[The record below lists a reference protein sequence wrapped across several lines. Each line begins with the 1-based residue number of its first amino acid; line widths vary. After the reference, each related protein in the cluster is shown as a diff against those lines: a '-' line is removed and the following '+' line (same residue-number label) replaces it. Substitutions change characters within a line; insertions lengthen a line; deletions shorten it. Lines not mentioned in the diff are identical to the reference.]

1 MVLINESGQQK
12 KLAKFRK
19 KEEEHLARQA
29 AKRSDYAYIDLSGI
43 SINTDALQLIPEK
56 TARSVEI
63 AAFGMVNKRVQIA
76 VRDPD
81 NQRVASII
89 DDLKKSGYDPEIYI
103 ASPTSLEKAYSYYSD
118 ISSTEKSQ
126 AGSMDIANGAISEF
140 LNSDPDRESAVKLI
154 KDTLSEKKKTT
165 RVVEVFIA
173 TAIALNASD
182 IHIETSEDSVMLRM
196 RIDGV
201 LQNIT
206 NIPEKS
212 YELILSR
219 IKLLSGMKLNITEE
233 AQDGRFSIR
242 IDENDTEVRSSVVP
256 SAYGESIVMRI
267 LSKATLNVSLENLG
281 MQPRFLKLMRH
292 EIKRPKGLILNTG
305 PTGSGKTTTLYSFLK
320 EVNKPDVKT
329 ITIEN
334 PIEYH
339 LDGIVQTQVEPD
351 EGYDFYDGLKAAMRQ
366 DPDIM
371 MVGEIRDNN
380 TAKTALH
387 AGLTGHRVL
396 STLHTNDAAGTFPRL
411 VELGVKKNLIDSAMN
426 VAMAQRLLR
435 KLCDNCKKQVAIAG
449 EGKEIITTLTESIP
463 EPDHYDTALS
473 ADHIYEAQGC
483 EECNNTGYKGRIG
496 VFEGIIVDEVIGD
509 LVQKNPS
516 SHKIW
521 EHAQKEQGMLSMAQD
536 GVLKVLVGTSDLAEL
551 KRVIDL
557 EKATRRLV
565 L

>member
-1 MVLINESGQQK
+1 MVFLNESGQQK

-29 AKRSDYAYIDLSGI
+29 ASRSNYSYIDLSSV
-43 SINTDALQLIPEK
+43 SINTDALQMISEEA
-56 TARSVEI
+56 ARSEEI
-63 AAFGMVNKRVQIA
+63 VAFGKVNKELRIA

-81 NQRVASII
+81 TDGVETVINK
-89 DDLKKSGYDPEIYI
+89 LKEAGWEPEVYI
-103 ASPTSLEKAYSYYSD
+103 TSPTSLEKAYSYYSD
-118 ISSTEKSQ
+118 ISSTEKSES
-126 AGSMDIANGAISEF
+126 GTVSIANDAISEF
-140 LNSDPDRESAVKLI
+140 LSGNPSRKEAVDLIKNALQSGKNTSRVIEVLVAGGIAVK
-154 KDTLSEKKKTT
+154 
-165 RVVEVFIA
+165 
-173 TAIALNASD
+173 ASD
-182 IHIETSEDSVMLRM
+182 IHIETGEDGTSLRM

-201 LQNIT
+201 LQDIAEV
-206 NIPEKS
+206 PEKA
-212 YELILSR
+212 YQLILSR

-242 IDENDTEVRSSVVP
+242 VNGNDTEVRSSVVP

-267 LSKATLNVSLENLG
+267 LSKATLDLNLEQLG
-281 MQPRFLKLMRH
+281 MQPHFLELMRH
-292 EIKRPKGLILNTG
+292 EITRPKGLILNTG

-320 EVNKPDVKT
+320 EVNKPGVKT

-339 LDGIVQTQVEPD
+339 LDNIVQTQVEPE

-371 MVGEIRDNN
+371 MVGEIRDSN

-411 VELGVKKNLIDSAMN
+411 VELEVDKNLIESALN
-426 VAMAQRLLR
+426 VAMAQRLIR
-435 KLCDNCKKQVAIAG
+435 KLCDNCKEQVEISG
-449 EGKEIITTLTESIP
+449 EAEKIIKTLTDSIP
-463 EPDHYDTALS
+463 QPDNYAEILDT
-473 ADHIYEAQGC
+473 DHIYKSSGC
-483 EECNNTGYKGRIG
+483 DECNGTGYQGRIG
-496 VFEGIIVDEVIGD
+496 VFEAIIVDEVVGEIIRE
-509 LVQKNPS
+509 NPS

-536 GVLKVLVGTSDLAEL
+536 GILKVLAGISDIEEL
-551 KRVIDL
+551 RRVIDL